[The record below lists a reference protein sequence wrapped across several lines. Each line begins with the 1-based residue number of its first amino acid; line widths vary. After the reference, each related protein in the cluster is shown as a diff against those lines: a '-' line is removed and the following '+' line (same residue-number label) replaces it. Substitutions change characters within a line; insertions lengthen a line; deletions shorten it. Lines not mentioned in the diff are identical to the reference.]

1 MGGGGGGARRE
12 GRAGKKKE
20 EGGGGLKRGLV
31 RRIREKG
38 VRVWYILACGGM
50 KGMNLRNLGHD

>member
-1 MGGGGGGARRE
+1 MGGGGGGDRRE
-12 GRAGKKKE
+12 RRVGNKE
-20 EGGGGLKRGLV
+20 DEGGGRIKRGLV